1 MTEKKQTLDPSI
13 NETFAGRWS
22 FFRKF
27 AAARAWCH
35 VKTSVFSL
43 WYSSKKL
50 VAALVGILARGVEMV
65 EKEIDL
71 LWQMQREIGFRSS
84 ARSASTY
91 ERNFISLENAKAKER
106 NPPFSFKKIKRKV
119 ERCWEEKKQAFV
131 PVLEFCQT

>member
-1 MTEKKQTLDPSI
+1 MV
-13 NETFAGRWS
+13 G
-22 FFRKF
+22 
-27 AAARAWCH
+27 
-35 VKTSVFSL
+35 
-43 WYSSKKL
+43 SK
-50 VAALVGILARGVEMV
+50 RG
-65 EKEIDL
+65 DL